1 MKQYLFV
8 TMPDQSVWRV
18 PTQIIAENH
27 TAYLIQH
34 RSLYRHEAEAE
45 TKALFAHDYE
55 IADWAANS
63 MDWDDVKAH
72 AVRVRPAECDFDD
85 GWINGEKV
93 LSDKEVCH
101 VDEAMQY
108 FQAT

>member
-18 PTQIIAENH
+18 PTKIIAESRI
-27 TAYLIQH
+27 TYLVRH
-34 RSLYRHEAEAE
+34 LGLHRHEAEAKTE
-45 TKALFAHDYE
+45 ALFAHDYE
-55 IADWAANS
+55 VEDWAANN
-63 MDWDDVKAH
+63 MDWDDVKGH

-93 LSDKEVCH
+93 LSDKESCH
-101 VDEAMQY
+101 VD
-108 FQAT
+108 